1 VQFDWVNLFTDILI
15 FLKKFGLPSTHLPIF
30 FSPRMVTSEQKSL
43 LAFLAL
49 LLLPSDAFVSNFPSR
64 CSSTGIFY
72 SKSDSNSDDATMLD
86 ELSWRAAK
94 IRLEDA
100 HTQSFLKRKPVKMRY
115 RDARRW
121 VQANLGATT
130 KDEFKDMVANG
141 NLRTPYIP
149 KNPSVY
155 YKQTGDWIS
164 WDDFLTGTED
174 SGLSPWTGKFD

>member
-1 VQFDWVNLFTDILI
+1 MLWE
-15 FLKKFGLPSTHLPIF
+15 KFGLPSISPTAFLYMMLTTSRKPI
-30 FSPRMVTSEQKSL
+30 L
-43 LAFLAL
+43 IFLAL
-49 LLLPSDAFVSNFPSR
+49 LPLAVDAFLTRNPSR
-64 CSSTGIFY
+64 FSITGIFY
-72 SKSDSNSDDATMLD
+72 SKYDPNSDDATMLD

-100 HTQSFLKRKPVKMRY
+100 HTQSFLKRKPVKLRY
-115 RDARRW
+115 CDARRW

-155 YKQTGDWIS
+155 YRQTGDWIS
-164 WDDFLTGTED
+164 WDDFLTGTEN
-174 SGLSPWTGKFD
+174 SGLSPKTGKFD